1 MQPRKRST
9 GTRRYCVLRDG
20 VKGECKWHTNSSTR
34 SSVRSGLPDGLGRV
48 IAFKD
53 KFPEQWIQ
61 VGTYIGD
68 RSCKWS
74 PDNVC
79 LVAIHYENRQGN
91 PMEHT
96 WKEHVPA

>member
-1 MQPRKRST
+1 MAHEFQHPII
-9 GTRRYCVLRDG
+9 GQEAVC
-20 VKGECKWHTNSSTR
+20 
-34 SSVRSGLPDGLGRV
+34 PDGLGRV